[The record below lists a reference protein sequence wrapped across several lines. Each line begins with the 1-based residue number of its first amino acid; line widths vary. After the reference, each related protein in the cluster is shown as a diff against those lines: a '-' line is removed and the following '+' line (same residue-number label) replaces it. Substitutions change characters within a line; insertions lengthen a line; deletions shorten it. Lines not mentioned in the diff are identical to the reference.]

1 MASIVHVTD
10 KDMIEFHRLNGND
23 SFNFWRAGSK
33 MKFADFKV
41 GDTLFFLAKGSERKR
56 EKGIIGYGKCKQ
68 ITSCSFNTMWKK
80 YGTLNGYLTKSGCAE
95 AIIKVN
101 KDKKIPDKMTCI
113 LLDEVAFFNS
123 PVYLSEFNAK
133 LSNKLESYTYI
144 DKGEQCLSEKIILKA
159 MSFGVDLWTSKL
171 SEEEYKR
178 KLIQD
183 ATRQALSYVYLK
195 IKLSETKYVK
205 QLMKKYNEANK
216 GEFING
222 SLADSIEWLDKPTVN
237 VPMLVNDLNKIQAT
251 VGHITLFK
259 QMLSTLNPE
268 YEKIKF
274 NVLSL
279 NIQPDIE
286 KQLKSFNI
294 DYKKL
299 SNQDSN

>member
-33 MKFADFKV
+33 MKFADFKA

-68 ITSCSFNTMWKK
+68 ILSCSFNTMWRK
-80 YGTLNGYLTKSGCAE
+80 YGTLNGYLTKNSCAE

-101 KDKKIPDKMTCI
+101 KDKKMPDKMTCI
-113 LLDEVAFFNS
+113 LLEEVAFFNS

-144 DKGEQCLSEKIILKA
+144 DKGNQCLSEKIILKA

-171 SEEEYKR
+171 TEEEFKK
-178 KLIQD
+178 KLYQD
-183 ATRQALSYVYLK
+183 AVRQAASYVYLK
-195 IKLSETKYVK
+195 IKLNETKYIK
-205 QLMKKYNEANK
+205 QLMKKYNEANS

-222 SLADSIEWLDKPTVN
+222 SMADSIEWGDKTTIN
-237 VPMLVNDLNKIQAT
+237 VPMLVNEFNKIQYT
-251 VGHITLFK
+251 LGHVLLFK
-259 QMLSTLNPE
+259 KMLTDINSDYNE
-268 YEKIKF
+268 IDF
-274 NVLSL
+274 SIISL
-279 NIQPDIE
+279 NKQQEIE
-286 KQLKSFNI
+286 EQLKAFKI
-294 DYKKL
+294 EYKKL
-299 SNQDSN
+299 SD

>member
-33 MKFADFKV
+33 MKFADFKA

-68 ITSCSFNTMWKK
+68 ILSCSFNTMWKK
-80 YGTLNGYLTKSGCAE
+80 YGTLNGYLTKNSCAE

-101 KDKKIPDKMTCI
+101 KDKKMPDKMTCI
-113 LLDEVAFFNS
+113 LLEEVAFFNS

-144 DKGEQCLSEKIILKA
+144 DKGNQCLSEKIILKA

-171 SEEEYKR
+171 TEEEFKK
-178 KLIQD
+178 KLYQD
-183 ATRQALSYVYLK
+183 AVRQAASYVYLK
-195 IKLSETKYVK
+195 IKLNETKYIK
-205 QLMKKYNEANK
+205 QLMKKYNEANS

-222 SLADSIEWLDKPTVN
+222 SMADSIEWGDKTTIN
-237 VPMLVNDLNKIQAT
+237 VPMLVNEFNKIQYT
-251 VGHITLFK
+251 LGHVLLFK
-259 QMLSTLNPE
+259 KMLTDINSDYNE
-268 YEKIKF
+268 IDF
-274 NVLSL
+274 SIISL
-279 NIQPDIE
+279 NKQQEIE
-286 KQLKSFNI
+286 EQLKAFKI
-294 DYKKL
+294 EYKKL
-299 SNQDSN
+299 SD

>member
-23 SFNFWRAGSK
+23 TFNFWRAGSK

-80 YGTLNGYLTKSGCAE
+80 YGTLNGYLTKNSCAE

-101 KDKKIPDKMTCI
+101 KDKKMPDKMTCI
-113 LLDEVAFFNS
+113 LLEEVAFFNS

-144 DKGEQCLSEKIILKA
+144 DKGNQCLSEKIILKA

-171 SEEEYKR
+171 SEEEFKR
-178 KLIQD
+178 KLYQD
-183 ATRQALSYVYLK
+183 AVRQALSYVYLK
-195 IKLSETKYVK
+195 IKLNETKYIK
-205 QLMKKYNEANK
+205 QLMKKYNEINN

-222 SLADSIEWLDKPTVN
+222 SLADSIEWNDKTTVN
-237 VPMLVNDLNKIQAT
+237 VPMLVNDFNKIQGT
-251 VGHITLFK
+251 LGHIILFK
-259 QMLSTLNPE
+259 KMLTTINSE
-268 YEKIKF
+268 YEKINF
-274 NVLSL
+274 DIVSL
-279 NIQPDIE
+279 NIQADIE
-286 KQLKSFNI
+286 EQLKSFNI
-294 DYKKL
+294 GYKKL
-299 SNQDSN
+299 SV

>member
-80 YGTLNGYLTKSGCAE
+80 YGTLNGYLTKNSCAE

-101 KDKKIPDKMTCI
+101 KDKKMPDKMTCI
-113 LLDEVAFFNS
+113 LLEDVAFFNS

-144 DKGEQCLSEKIILKA
+144 DKGNQCLSEKIILKA

-171 SEEEYKR
+171 NEEEFKR
-178 KLIQD
+178 KLYQD
-183 ATRQALSYVYLK
+183 AVRQALSYVYLK
-195 IKLSETKYVK
+195 IKLNETKYIK
-205 QLMKKYNEANK
+205 QLMKKYNEINN

-222 SLADSIEWLDKPTVN
+222 SLADSIEWNDKTTVN
-237 VPMLVNDLNKIQAT
+237 VPMLVNDFNKIQGT
-251 VGHITLFK
+251 LGHIILFK
-259 QMLSTLNPE
+259 KMLTTINSE
-268 YEKIKF
+268 YEKINF
-274 NVLSL
+274 DIISL
-279 NIQPDIE
+279 NIQADIE
-286 KQLKSFNI
+286 EQLKSFNI
-294 DYKKL
+294 GYKKL
-299 SNQDSN
+299 SV

>member
-33 MKFADFKV
+33 MKFADFKA

-68 ITSCSFNTMWKK
+68 ILSCSFNTMWRK
-80 YGTLNGYLTKSGCAE
+80 YGTLNGYLTKNSCAE

-101 KDKKIPDKMTCI
+101 KDKKMPDKMTCI
-113 LLDEVAFFNS
+113 LLEEVAFFNS

-144 DKGEQCLSEKIILKA
+144 DKGNQCLSEKIILKA

-171 SEEEYKR
+171 TEEEFKK
-178 KLIQD
+178 KLYQD
-183 ATRQALSYVYLK
+183 AVRQAASYVYLK
-195 IKLSETKYVK
+195 VKLNETKYIK
-205 QLMKKYNEANK
+205 QLMKKYNEANS

-222 SLADSIEWLDKPTVN
+222 SMADSIEWGDKTTIN
-237 VPMLVNDLNKIQAT
+237 VPMLVNEFNKIQYT
-251 VGHITLFK
+251 LGHVLLFK
-259 QMLSTLNPE
+259 KMLTDINSDYNE
-268 YEKIKF
+268 IDF
-274 NVLSL
+274 SIISL
-279 NIQPDIE
+279 NKQQEIE
-286 KQLKSFNI
+286 EQLKAFKI
-294 DYKKL
+294 EYKKL
-299 SNQDSN
+299 SD

>member
-80 YGTLNGYLTKSGCAE
+80 YGTLNGYLTKNSCAE

-101 KDKKIPDKMTCI
+101 KDKKMPDKMTCI
-113 LLDEVAFFNS
+113 LLEDVAFFNS

-144 DKGEQCLSEKIILKA
+144 DKGNQCLSEKIILKA

-171 SEEEYKR
+171 SEEEFKR
-178 KLIQD
+178 KLYQD
-183 ATRQALSYVYLK
+183 AVRQALSYVYLK
-195 IKLSETKYVK
+195 IKLNETKYIK
-205 QLMKKYNEANK
+205 QLMKKYNEINN

-222 SLADSIEWLDKPTVN
+222 SLADSIEWNDKTTVN
-237 VPMLVNDLNKIQAT
+237 VPMLVNDFNKIQGT
-251 VGHITLFK
+251 LGHIILFK
-259 QMLSTLNPE
+259 KMLTTINSE
-268 YEKIKF
+268 YEKINF
-274 NVLSL
+274 DIVSL
-279 NIQPDIE
+279 NIQEDIE
-286 KQLKSFNI
+286 EKLKSFNI
-294 DYKKL
+294 GYKKL
-299 SNQDSN
+299 SV

>member
-33 MKFADFKV
+33 MKFADFKA

-68 ITSCSFNTMWKK
+68 ILSCSFNTMWKK
-80 YGTLNGYLTKSGCAE
+80 YGTLNGYLTKNSCAE

-101 KDKKIPDKMTCI
+101 KDKKMPDKMTCI
-113 LLDEVAFFNS
+113 LLEEVAFFNS

-144 DKGEQCLSEKIILKA
+144 DKGNQCLSEKIILKA

-171 SEEEYKR
+171 TEEEFKK
-178 KLIQD
+178 KLYQD
-183 ATRQALSYVYLK
+183 AVRQAASYVYLK
-195 IKLSETKYVK
+195 IKLNETKYIK
-205 QLMKKYNEANK
+205 QLMKKYNEANS

-222 SLADSIEWLDKPTVN
+222 SMADSIEWGDKTTIN
-237 VPMLVNDLNKIQAT
+237 VPMLVNEFNKIQYT
-251 VGHITLFK
+251 LGHVLLFK
-259 QMLSTLNPE
+259 KMLTDINSDYNE
-268 YEKIKF
+268 IDF
-274 NVLSL
+274 SIISL
-279 NIQPDIE
+279 NKQQEIE
-286 KQLKSFNI
+286 EQLKVFKI
-294 DYKKL
+294 EYKKL
-299 SNQDSN
+299 SD

>member
-80 YGTLNGYLTKSGCAE
+80 YGTLNGYLTKNSCAE

-101 KDKKIPDKMTCI
+101 KDKKMPDKMTCI
-113 LLDEVAFFNS
+113 LLEDVAFFNS

-144 DKGEQCLSEKIILKA
+144 DKGNQCLSEKIILKA

-171 SEEEYKR
+171 SEEEFKR
-178 KLIQD
+178 KLYQD
-183 ATRQALSYVYLK
+183 AVRQALSYVYLK
-195 IKLSETKYVK
+195 IKLNETKYIK
-205 QLMKKYNEANK
+205 QLMKKYNEINN

-222 SLADSIEWLDKPTVN
+222 SLADSIEWNDKTTVN
-237 VPMLVNDLNKIQAT
+237 VPMLVNDFNKIQGT
-251 VGHITLFK
+251 LGHIILYK
-259 QMLSTLNPE
+259 KMLMDINSE
-268 YEKIKF
+268 YEKISF
-274 NVLSL
+274 VIISQ
-279 NIQPDIE
+279 NIQADIE
-286 KQLKSFNI
+286 EQLKSFNI
-294 DYKKL
+294 GYKKL
-299 SNQDSN
+299 SV

>member
-33 MKFADFKV
+33 MKFADFKA

-68 ITSCSFNTMWKK
+68 IISCSFNTMWKK
-80 YGTLNGYLTKSGCAE
+80 YGTLNGYLTKNSCAE

-101 KDKKIPDKMTCI
+101 KDKKMPDKMTCI
-113 LLDEVAFFNS
+113 LLEEVAFFNS

-144 DKGEQCLSEKIILKA
+144 DKGNQCLSERIILKA

-171 SEEEYKR
+171 SEEEFKR
-178 KLIQD
+178 KLYQD
-183 ATRQALSYVYLK
+183 AVRQATSYVYLK
-195 IKLSETKYVK
+195 IKLNETKYIK
-205 QLMKKYNEANK
+205 QLMKKYNEANS

-222 SLADSIEWLDKPTVN
+222 SMADSIEWGDKTTVN
-237 VPMLVNDLNKIQAT
+237 VPMLVNEFNKIQYT
-251 VGHITLFK
+251 LGHVLLFK
-259 QMLSTLNPE
+259 KMLIDINPD
-268 YEKIKF
+268 YADINF
-274 NVLSL
+274 NIISL
-279 NIQPDIE
+279 N
-286 KQLKSFNI
+286 KQLEIEEQLNTFSI
-294 DYKKL
+294 GYKKL
-299 SNQDSN
+299 SA

>member
-33 MKFADFKV
+33 MKFADFKA

-68 ITSCSFNTMWKK
+68 ILSCSFSTMWKK
-80 YGTLNGYLTKSGCAE
+80 YGTLNGYLTKNSCAE

-101 KDKKIPDKMTCI
+101 KDKKMPDKMTCI
-113 LLDEVAFFNS
+113 LLEEVAFFNS

-144 DKGEQCLSEKIILKA
+144 DKGNQCLSEKIILKA

-171 SEEEYKR
+171 TEEEFKK
-178 KLIQD
+178 KLYQD
-183 ATRQALSYVYLK
+183 AVRQAASYVYLK
-195 IKLSETKYVK
+195 IKLNETKYIK
-205 QLMKKYNEANK
+205 QLMKKYNEANS

-222 SLADSIEWLDKPTVN
+222 SMADSIEWGDKTTIN
-237 VPMLVNDLNKIQAT
+237 VPMLVNEFNKIQYT
-251 VGHITLFK
+251 LGHVLLFK
-259 QMLSTLNPE
+259 KMLTDINSDYNE
-268 YEKIKF
+268 IDF
-274 NVLSL
+274 SIISL
-279 NIQPDIE
+279 NKQQEIE
-286 KQLKSFNI
+286 EQLKAFKI
-294 DYKKL
+294 EYKKL
-299 SNQDSN
+299 SD

>member
-33 MKFADFKV
+33 MKFADFKA

-68 ITSCSFNTMWKK
+68 ILSCSFNTMWKK
-80 YGTLNGYLTKSGCAE
+80 YGTLNGYLTKNSCAE

-101 KDKKIPDKMTCI
+101 KDKKMPDKMTCI
-113 LLDEVAFFNS
+113 LLEEVAFFNS

-144 DKGEQCLSEKIILKA
+144 DKGNQCLSEKIILKA

-171 SEEEYKR
+171 TEEEFKK
-178 KLIQD
+178 KLYQD
-183 ATRQALSYVYLK
+183 AVRQAASYVYLK
-195 IKLSETKYVK
+195 IKLNETKYIK
-205 QLMKKYNEANK
+205 QLMKKYNEANS

-222 SLADSIEWLDKPTVN
+222 SMADSIEWGDKTTIN
-237 VPMLVNDLNKIQAT
+237 VPMLVNEFNKIQYT
-251 VGHITLFK
+251 LGHVLLFK
-259 QMLSTLNPE
+259 KMLTDINSDYNE
-268 YEKIKF
+268 IDF
-274 NVLSL
+274 SIISL
-279 NIQPDIE
+279 NKQQEIE
-286 KQLKSFNI
+286 EQLKAFKI
-294 DYKKL
+294 ELKKL
-299 SNQDSN
+299 SD

>member
-23 SFNFWRAGSK
+23 TFNFWRAGSK

-80 YGTLNGYLTKSGCAE
+80 YGTLNGYLTKNSCAE

-101 KDKKIPDKMTCI
+101 KDKKMPDKMTCI
-113 LLDEVAFFNS
+113 LLEDVAFFNS

-144 DKGEQCLSEKIILKA
+144 DKGNQCLSEKIILKA

-171 SEEEYKR
+171 SEEEFKR
-178 KLIQD
+178 KLYQD
-183 ATRQALSYVYLK
+183 AVRQALSYVYLK
-195 IKLSETKYVK
+195 IKLNETKYIK
-205 QLMKKYNEANK
+205 QLMKKYNEINN

-222 SLADSIEWLDKPTVN
+222 SLADSIEWNDKTTVN
-237 VPMLVNDLNKIQAT
+237 VPMLVNDFNKIQGT
-251 VGHITLFK
+251 LGHIILFK
-259 QMLSTLNPE
+259 KMLTTINSE
-268 YEKIKF
+268 YEKINF
-274 NVLSL
+274 DIVSL
-279 NIQPDIE
+279 NIQEDIE
-286 KQLKSFNI
+286 EKLKSFNI
-294 DYKKL
+294 GYKKL
-299 SNQDSN
+299 SV